1 MVVIARLLPI
11 EPRLAKSNQPIE
23 EIEMKRQL
31 SILVL
36 APLFFVGCA
45 HDLRPASDTRAI
57 SVPKDAECSFTPSY
71 RENQNCCVMQ
81 PYRTPTDV
89 DTAYARVVG
98 EYDLRPEK
106 SNVESALEA
115 NPDIFHGHR
124 HDVRTGDRYELWEI
138 VFPRSDARLGR
149 GVWMG
154 LKLESTGSK
163 STDVQL
169 VYCELGAR
177 AMEDQRTWHR
187 AVQSTIKTT
196 LPPAVER

>member
-1 MVVIARLLPI
+1 LLKAPNPSI
-11 EPRLAKSNQPIE
+11 Q
-23 EIEMKRQL
+23 EIEMKWQL
-31 SILVL
+31 STLVL

-45 HDLRPASDTRAI
+45 HDLRPASNTRTI
-57 SVPKDAECSFTPSY
+57 SVPKDAECSVTPSY

-89 DTAYARVVG
+89 DTAYARVVR
-98 EYDLRPEK
+98 EYDFRPAK
-106 SNVESALEA
+106 NIVESALEA
-115 NPDIFHGHR
+115 SLDIFHGHR
-124 HDVRTGDRYELWEI
+124 HEGQTGERYQLWGV

-149 GVWMG
+149 GVWLG
-154 LKLESTGSK
+154 LKLDAAGSK
-163 STDVQL
+163 STDVQP